1 MGRAKRFGHAQFHKG
16 WMKGD
21 DPKMDTAQTPKRFDW
36 RLSLLGKIP
45 KTFTDSI
52 PNGGVTGGYAI
63 PHFRNFSALFP
74 QIRRQKL
81 AISAILWGYEQS
93 LPTSYKTQHTGTCT
107 PKTKVP
113 QKPQG
118 QLKGNIYRRST
129 YNIKLLLIN
138 DA

>member
-1 MGRAKRFGHAQFHKG
+1 MGPLFFLVYINDLAEDLRCNVKLFA
-16 WMKGD
+16 D
-21 DPKMDTAQTPKRFDW
+21 DT
-36 RLSLLGKIP
+36 SL
-45 KTFTDSI
+45 FTVVEDS
-52 PNGGVTGGYAI
+52 NAAAI
-63 PHFRNFSALFP
+63 DMNHDLELINQWA
-74 QIRRQKL
+74 
-81 AISAILWGYEQS
+81 
-93 LPTSYKTQHTGTCT
+93 HTGTCT